1 MLRSGI
7 PMAPNGMMN
16 SKNRKELGIY
26 ASAKLKQLQWE
37 KIGKDSIDKTVWASH
52 FIDENKLLELLRDD
66 GVFMEIE
73 KDFKAKVAKAIGG
86 AKKKESLKSVLE
98 PRVRQR
104 IEMILLKPG
113 ADPDMG
119 IRVATVIEK
128 IRRFDEEFCTQTF
141 LTELNGVIP
150 DPTQVGLLN
159 RHKTDS
165 EEDLSLLHAADRF
178 LVELIKFDN
187 LPLRIEGML
196 CRALF
201 DEAFSILDANTNQF
215 NNATQAL
222 QKAQHFSG
230 LLNLILLL
238 GNFLNG
244 NNFQGGAF
252 GFRVSSINRL
262 VDTKATPSD
271 EGGGVAAQLGDF
283 TLLHFVEKTVSQSF
297 PEVAAFLEE
306 LAEPANAYR
315 IDLQAIVKNFK
326 ELKQEVEKTRLA
338 LYNKFDLENVGTD
351 GYKQRMPKFVRDAV
365 NKLGVLKDE
374 ITLAQS
380 SYTEILMYFGEETDE
395 RKQMNSMAFF
405 GIFKTFVT
413 SYKKARDENRKWNDA
428 RNARQKRLEI
438 EQTRKAAKEAT
449 DADPVLEDI
458 LAKIRTG
465 TSSRAPVRRGRGE
478 RERVTLTG
486 TADVSGAAAK
496 MLAMMKSGLDPAIV
510 KDLAAEGFNVPDDE
524 PTDTTAARLKA
535 SNSLDRGAGGPSHT
549 TEDQGES
556 TIRLSS
562 FDEEDEND
570 HDENDQDEQTVKDS
584 NEDDEDGDT
593 VKDD

>member
-1 MLRSGI
+1 MKAGI
-7 PMAPNGMMN
+7 PMAPNGMMMN
-16 SKNRKELGIY
+16 SKNRKELGVY

-37 KIGKDSIDKTVWASH
+37 KIGKDSIDKTVWASS
-52 FIDENKLLELLRDD
+52 FIDESRLLEMLKDD

-86 AKKKESLKSVLE
+86 AKKKEALKSVLE

-119 IRVATVIEK
+119 ARVAAVIEK

-165 EEDLSLLHAADRF
+165 EEDLALLHAADRF

-187 LPLRIEGML
+187 LQLRVEGML

-201 DEAFSILDANTNQF
+201 DEAFSILDANTSQF
-215 NNATQAL
+215 NAATSAL
-222 QKAQHFSG
+222 QNAHHFSG

-252 GFRVSSINRL
+252 GFRL
-262 VDTKATPSD
+262 VDTKATPSE

-297 PEVAAFLEE
+297 PEVAEFLDE

-338 LYNKFDLENVGTD
+338 LYNKFDLENVGSD
-351 GYKQRMPKFVRDAV
+351 GYKQRMPKFVREAV
-365 NKLGVLKDE
+365 NKLAVLKDE
-374 ITLAQS
+374 ITLAQN

-413 SYKKARDENRKWNDA
+413 SYKKAREENRKWNEA
-428 RNARQKRLEI
+428 RNARQKRLEL
-438 EQTRKAAKEAT
+438 EQSRKAAKEAT
-449 DADPVLEDI
+449 DADPVLEDL

-486 TADVSGAAAK
+486 TADVGGAAAK
-496 MLAMMKSGLDPAIV
+496 MLALMKSGVDSAIF
-510 KDLAAEGFNVPDDE
+510 KDMAAEGFQVPDHQLIDA
-524 PTDTTAARLKA
+524 TAARLKA
-535 SNSLDRGAGGPSHT
+535 SMASGSASSSSSADKAPSSGT
-549 TEDQGES
+549 TILPSCSEDDVDVDGEDQK
-556 TIRLSS
+556 T
-562 FDEEDEND
+562 
-570 HDENDQDEQTVKDS
+570 DS
-584 NEDDEDGDT
+584 PASQPAH
-593 VKDD
+593 

>member
-1 MLRSGI
+1 MMKNNNI
-7 PMAPNGMMN
+7 PFAPMGLAG
-16 SKNRKELGIY
+16 KNRKELGIY
-26 ASAKLKQLQWE
+26 ATQKLKQLQWE
-37 KIGKDSIDKTVWASH
+37 KISKDSISKTVWASN
-52 FIDENKLLELLRDD
+52 FIDEAKLLELLKDD
-66 GVFMEIE
+66 GVFLEIE
-73 KDFKAKVAKAIGG
+73 KEFKAKQAKAIGG
-86 AKKKESLKSVLE
+86 MKKKETLKSVLE

-119 IRVATVIEK
+119 VRVATVIEK

-141 LTELNGVIP
+141 LTELNGVLP

-187 LPLRIEGML
+187 LQLRVEGML
-196 CRALF
+196 CRAMF
-201 DEAFSILDANTNQF
+201 DEAFSILDSNTAQF
-215 NNATQAL
+215 NGATRAL
-222 QKAQHFSG
+222 QDAQHFSG

-262 VDTKATPSD
+262 VDTKATPSED
-271 EGGGVAAQLGDF
+271 GAGAQSGDF

-297 PEVAAFLEE
+297 PEVASFLDE
-306 LAEPANAYR
+306 LAEPANAFR
-315 IDLQAIVKNFK
+315 IDLLAIVKNFT
-326 ELKQEVEKTRLA
+326 ELKQEVDKTRLA
-338 LYNKFDLENVGTD
+338 LYNKFDLENIGNQD
-351 GYKQRMPKFVRDAV
+351 GYRQRMPKFVREAV
-365 NKLGVLKDE
+365 NKLAVLKDQ
-374 ITLAQS
+374 ITLAQT
-380 SYTEILMYFGEETDE
+380 SYTEILRYFGEETDE

-413 SYKKARDENRKWNDA
+413 SYKKARDENRKWNEA

-438 EQTRKAAKEAT
+438 EKSRKAAKEAN

-478 RERVTLTG
+478 RERVTLNGNT
-486 TADVSGAAAK
+486 DVGGAAAK
-496 MLAMMKSGLDPAIV
+496 MLAWMKSGVDSDLF
-510 KDLAAEGFNVPDDE
+510 KDMAAEGFQLPDHSTIDA
-524 PTDTTAARLKA
+524 TAARLQA
-535 SNSLDRGAGGPSHT
+535 SMIIGGAKDD
-549 TEDQGES
+549 EA
-556 TIRLSS
+556 
-562 FDEEDEND
+562 DEEKTKEA
-570 HDENDQDEQTVKDS
+570 E
-584 NEDDEDGDT
+584 EDGPRSGIDRIGENEGEGS
-593 VKDD
+593 

>member
-1 MLRSGI
+1 
-7 PMAPNGMMN
+7 MAPNGMMMN
-16 SKNRKELGIY
+16 SKNRKELGVY

-37 KIGKDSIDKTVWASH
+37 KIGKDSIDKTVWASN
-52 FIDENKLLELLRDD
+52 FIDESRLLEMLKDD

-86 AKKKESLKSVLE
+86 AKKKEALKSVLE

-119 IRVATVIEK
+119 ARVAAVIEK

-165 EEDLSLLHAADRF
+165 EEDLALLHAADRF

-187 LPLRIEGML
+187 LQLRVEGML

-201 DEAFSILDANTNQF
+201 DEAFSILDANTSQF
-215 NNATQAL
+215 NAATSAL
-222 QKAQHFSG
+222 QNAHHFSG

-262 VDTKATPSD
+262 VDTKATPSE

-297 PEVAAFLEE
+297 PEVADFLDE

-351 GYKQRMPKFVRDAV
+351 GYKQRMPKFVREAV
-365 NKLGVLKDE
+365 NKLAVLKDE
-374 ITLAQS
+374 ITLAQN

-413 SYKKARDENRKWNDA
+413 SYKKAREENRKWSEA
-428 RNARQKRLEI
+428 RNARQKRLEL
-438 EQTRKAAKEAT
+438 EQSRKAAKEAT
-449 DADPVLEDI
+449 DADPVLEDL

-486 TADVSGAAAK
+486 TGDVGGAAAK
-496 MLAMMKSGLDPAIV
+496 MLALMKSGVDSAIF
-510 KDLAAEGFNVPDDE
+510 KDMAAEGFQVPDHLLIDA
-524 PTDTTAARLKA
+524 TAARLKA
-535 SNSLDRGAGGPSHT
+535 SIASPPPNSSSAPDKPLLPSCP
-549 TEDQGES
+549 
-556 TIRLSS
+556 
-562 FDEEDEND
+562 
-570 HDENDQDEQTVKDS
+570 
-584 NEDDEDGDT
+584 EDDGDGD
-593 VKDD
+593 DQPADGPPPH